1 MGITQSSEPQEILQS
16 ADFKSADLKSVDAD
30 YKEKIQETTENTQTV
45 ELKIEKREQLE
56 DDVIYMYCLWKIKK
70 YKKNKG
76 KNKKINKEFLD
87 ENSLSKIDKIMLDKF
102 LELNV
107 TLESSDI
114 STLNNNIKLNS
125 ELNMKKSLYKS
136 ITKEYNNLE
145 NEYNNLIADLNNMK
159 YDNYELY
166 NRIDIDKIYE
176 KLNFID
182 KTYNSYIEKF
192 NDDSFDVLEK
202 EYKNI
207 NEIFTDNINEL
218 EKFNKIID
226 ELLD

>member
-16 ADFKSADLKSVDAD
+16 ADADLKSVDAD

-56 DDVIYMYCLWKIKK
+56 DDAIYMYCLWKIKK
-70 YKKNKG
+70 YKKNRG
-76 KNKKINKEFLD
+76 NNEKINKEFLD
-87 ENSLSKIDKIMLDKF
+87 ENTLSKIDKIMLDKF

-114 STLNNNIKLNS
+114 SSLNNNIKLNS

-202 EYKNI
+202 EYKII